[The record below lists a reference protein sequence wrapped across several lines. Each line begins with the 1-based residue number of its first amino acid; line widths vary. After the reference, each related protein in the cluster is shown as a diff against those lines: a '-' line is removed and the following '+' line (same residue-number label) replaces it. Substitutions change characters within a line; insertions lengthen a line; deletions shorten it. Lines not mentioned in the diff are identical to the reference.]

1 MNDLEKLNSVA
12 KAKRSQLPIE
22 NNFNINDLSLHI
34 QLYAD
39 SMKEVEFFLL
49 NHNIAYETRDRKSR
63 TKDPMQDKK
72 MIPILTLEGSMGPI
86 ELFIYHIDDL
96 KINKT
101 KASIEET
108 EKLLNG

>member
-1 MNDLEKLNSVA
+1 MKKLIA
-12 KAKRSQLPIE
+12 
-22 NNFNINDLSLHI
+22 FNPHLTGAALDGTAGRYPTLHI

-49 NHNIAYETRDRKSR
+49 NHNIVYETRDRKSR

-72 MIPILTLEGSMGPI
+72 MIPVLTLEGSMGPI
-86 ELFIYHIDDL
+86 ELLIYHVDDL
-96 KINKT
+96 KINKS

-108 EKLLNG
+108 EALLKL